1 MDLLPIAFLLLF
13 VLLGGIIAVLADNV
27 GRTLGKKRLKIWN
40 LRPKHT
46 AQLGTFIMGALISLF
61 TIILVTIFS
70 SDVRQWIIEGRRAV
84 QQRNEALEDLK
95 QTRTELGTVRRE
107 LEGRGKKI
115 QQLDKDIKAKTKQV
129 KDQGDKLVNLTTKI
143 TGLQNAAA
151 QADRTIKNLDIERA
165 ATQRELNVRRDRLA
179 QQQAQLKKVQA
190 ELRLAGLATKQ
201 QQELAKNAGEQKEST
216 DKRNLELINENT
228 KLEKSIS
235 TLQTDIQ
242 KLAADETELRVAR
255 DRAKDDLDEA
265 QRQLTSYQSQ
275 LTTAQN
281 ELQSIVQQVRQA
293 QRFYAQLHGQSRT
306 EPLMYQFGE
315 EVARIPADGGRSVSQ
330 AQDTLTA
337 LLRSA
342 RIAAIARGAKRS
354 ESLQEAGIVEHTDP
368 ITQEP
373 ITPELIE
380 RQVVQQIAGS
390 STPVVVI
397 ASSSFNAFRGE
408 PVSLELQVLPNP
420 LVYSKGQVLAETV
433 IDGTKDEEAIF
444 RQIEGLISK
453 QIRERAQKDKIIP
466 KLGSDQF
473 GEVTPAEIYALM
485 SKVKAVNRTIRVQ
498 AMAASDTRAADPL
511 RLEFR
516 LR

>member
-27 GRTLGKKRLKIWN
+27 GRTLGKKRLKIWK

-84 QQRNEALEDLK
+84 QQRNQALGDLK
-95 QTRTELGTVRRE
+95 GARNELGNVRTELDTQS
-107 LEGRGKKI
+107 KQIDK
-115 QQLDKDIKAKTKQV
+115 LDKDIRAKTKQV
-129 KDQGDKLVNLTTKI
+129 QEQGNKLVTLNSKI
-143 TGLQNAAA
+143 TGLQEAASKA
-151 QADRTIKNLDIERA
+151 NSTINRLDRERA
-165 ATQRELNVRRDRLA
+165 ATQRELNSQKSRLA
-179 QQQAQLKKVQA
+179 AQQAQLTKVQVQLSA
-190 ELRLAGLATKQ
+190 ARLAT
-201 QQELAKNAGEQKEST
+201 QQEQALARTAGEQKEET
-216 DKRNLELINENT
+216 DKRNLALITENT
-228 KLEKSIS
+228 NLEKGIS
-235 TLQTDIQ
+235 ELQEDI
-242 KLAADETELRVAR
+242 KRLSADENELRIAR
-255 DRAKDDLDEA
+255 DRAKEDLDRA
-265 QRQLTSYQSQ
+265 QQQLTSYQAQ
-275 LTTAQN
+275 LDTAQQ
-281 ELQSIVQQVRQA
+281 ELQAIIHQVRQA
-293 QRFYAQLHGQSRT
+293 QGFYAQIHGQSRT

-315 EVARIPADGGRSVSQ
+315 EVARVPVEGGRSVAQ
-330 AQDTLTA
+330 AQDSLTT

-373 ITPELIE
+373 ITPQQIE
-380 RQVVQQIAGS
+380 RQIVQQMAS
-390 STPVVVI
+390 SKTPVVLL
-397 ASSSFNAFRGE
+397 ASSSFNAFQGE

-420 LVYSKGQVLAETV
+420 MIYTKGQVLAETV
-433 IDGTKDEEAIF
+433 IDGTKDEATIF
-444 RQIEGLISK
+444 KQIEDLISI
-453 QIRERAQKDKIIP
+453 QIRERAQKDKIIA

-473 GEVTPAEIYALM
+473 GEVTPAEIFGLM

-498 AMAASDTRAADPL
+498 AIAASDTRAADL
-511 RLEFR
+511 LKLEFR